1 MLMPALGHRPVEH
14 RREYTPLK
22 CAGARTDPATS
33 DPMPILPPPYASK
46 APSPPVEP
54 PGEYLALWGFVHRPQ
69 TSFVDS
75 KERRVIGRA
84 VFTYGTA
91 PGELQYL
98 QETGLGTGL
107 HTCIF

>member
-1 MLMPALGHRPVEH
+1 M
-14 RREYTPLK
+14 PLK
-22 CAGARTDPATS
+22 WAGARTDPATS

-46 APSPPVEP
+46 AASPPVEP
-54 PGEYLALWGFVHRPQ
+54 PGEYLELWGFVHRPH

-91 PGELQYL
+91 PGVVSASEGDHDGVRIL
-98 QETGLGTGL
+98 
-107 HTCIF
+107 TCIFQNLDHCPVFRIRLSSIT